1 MSETEEKKAKERDE
15 LCAEN
20 ARLRIKLTEA
30 RNIIHDAFHSDDK
43 AFVVGNDMASWRHLS
58 AGIVKLRKLL
68 RPEPDSMEWR
78 TEAVYY
84 GATLPGEYRTPK
96 AAIDAVMANPPLP
109 WGGCKQP
116 IGGEEDDADW
126 RKALYEVPE
135 LGFKWRRFSS
145 PRCVRLVGF
154 FQAVL
159 PGGKLGTTSEDKHVH
174 EIAVD
179 RAADGVRWQAVAT
192 IDGVE
197 SFTVTSGCQ
206 WKAERGALAAWRT
219 ITRHTCRGT
228 RRNIEAAAAK
238 AAEPQGQQQEDL
250 HTPPARRGEEKAG
263 LNLNGRIDT

>member
-1 MSETEEKKAKERDE
+1 MGENIEEKKAKEHDE
-15 LCAEN
+15 VCAEN

-84 GATLPGEYRTPK
+84 GKTLLAEYRTPQ
-96 AAIDAVMANPPLP
+96 AALDAVMANPPLP

-116 IGGEEDDADW
+116 IGGEEEDADW

-135 LGFKWRRFSS
+135 LGFKWQRFSS

-179 RAADGVRWQAVAT
+179 RAADGVRWQVVAT

-197 SFTVTSGCQ
+197 SFTITSGSRC
-206 WKAERGALAAWRT
+206 KAERGALSAWRS

-228 RRNIEAAAAK
+228 RRNIAAVEAA
-238 AAEPQGQQQEDL
+238 EDDL

-263 LNLNGRIDT
+263 ETAGGES